1 MSQDRHP
8 RRVATIVLL
17 AALLLAAG
25 TLQAQDANYWDN
37 QYGTKGELLGGLVVG
52 SPGDLSAT
60 FYNPGWIPL
69 GVDASLLVT
78 TQAVQVSSL
87 TVRNALSQG
96 SETKYTNTGTSPGFL
111 AGRFNAVRDE
121 GWQFA
126 WSYMERV
133 RFEFDAGAT
142 RIDTQP
148 IPPLDGEQWFSGEAF
163 RNTRTTEY
171 WYGFTAATKI
181 GERTAVGVTPYFVYR
196 SQRQRLQGALRYL
209 EGTAIDQSLFI
220 ADEFDYGHSRLL
232 AKVGMAFD
240 YSPVTFGVTLTTP
253 SLGLAGS
260 GSVLTTTSA
269 TGFDLDDDGDPDPYF
284 EASDQTDLASS
295 WQSPISLA
303 VGVAWRGRDT
313 GLHFT
318 AEWFAAN
325 DQEAVLDPVPFRSQ
339 TTDELVG
346 WDMSVDQRSVLNFG
360 LGIDHRFNERFALY
374 GAFRTDFSSLE
385 SDQSSDVLMSTW
397 DLWHFTTGA
406 SFQFLGVGF
415 TSGLQYSLG
424 NDTVSRYL
432 DLTNNEDNPDP
443 ETYTHSA
450 DIRYRRLKL
459 VVGFDL
465 ALLGAE

>member
-1 MSQDRHP
+1 MLQDRRP
-8 RRVATIVLL
+8 RQVATIVVL
-17 AALLLAAG
+17 AALLPAAG
-25 TLQAQDANYWDN
+25 TLHAQDANYWDN

-87 TVRNALSQG
+87 TVKNVLGQG
-96 SETKYTNTGTSPGFL
+96 SETTYSNAGTSPGFL
-111 AGRFNAVRDE
+111 AGRFNAVRAE

-126 WSYMERV
+126 WSYMEKV

-148 IPPLDGEQWFSGEAF
+148 IPPLVGEQWFSGETF

-171 WYGFTAATKI
+171 WYGFTAATKLSEHSAI
-181 GERTAVGVTPYFVYR
+181 GFTPYFVYR
-196 SQRQRLQGALRYL
+196 SQRQRIQGALRYM
-209 EGTAIDQSLFI
+209 EGTAIDRSLFI
-220 ADEFDYGHSRLL
+220 ADEFNFGHSRLL

-253 SLGLAGS
+253 GLGLAGS

-269 TGFDLDDDGDPDPYF
+269 TGFDTDPYV
-284 EASDQTDLASS
+284 EASDQDDLVSS
-295 WQSPISLA
+295 WKSPISLA

-325 DQEAVLDPVPFRSQ
+325 DQEAVLDPAPFRSQ
-339 TTDELVG
+339 TTGELVG

-360 LGIDHRFNERFALY
+360 LGIDHRFNEKFALY

-385 SDQSSDVLMSTW
+385 PDQSSDVLMSTW

-415 TSGLQYSLG
+415 TSGLQYSFG
-424 NDTVSRYL
+424 NDNITRYL
-432 DLTNNEDNPDP
+432 DFTNNEGDTDRDV
-443 ETYTHSA
+443 YVHSA
-450 DIRYRRLKL
+450 DMRYRRLKL

-465 ALLGAE
+465 ALLGTE